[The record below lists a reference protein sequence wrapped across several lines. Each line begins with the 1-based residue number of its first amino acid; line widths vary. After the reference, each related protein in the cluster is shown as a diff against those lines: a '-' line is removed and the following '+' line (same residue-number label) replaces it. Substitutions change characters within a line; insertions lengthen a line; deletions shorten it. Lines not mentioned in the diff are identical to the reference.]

1 MPDLKKVLEQYV
13 ATANNPKYNSD
24 FNVINSKFP
33 ELKNYDKKI
42 LEQYVATANNEKYNS
57 DFNVINSKF
66 PELFKSSVEKKN
78 PNENPLASSGTA
90 SSTESG
96 KTTQRP
102 NFVSPRSEPQSQFSD
117 LGALNKEVV
126 TKVTDNAK
134 NAQVKNAQAGVY
146 DKLMDVI
153 LPSSKILP
161 NSIRSSIISS
171 VAGFQAAAGGVAD
184 KVSDALFV
192 EGSDVKKNIDKFV
205 KNAYETAE
213 MTNDVSQGLMRKA
226 KLSNGIN
233 PDIDTVTYFESGNIV
248 DGVKSLFS
256 DMGGQTANMAMQA
269 TGVGGI
275 IASGVSSFGSAVSQE
290 VKDDGELSGVD
301 FLQSVLQGS
310 IDGVL
315 AKFFNV
321 DILAQKN
328 IIKGL
333 GGFLTKGGSAL
344 AKEVAEKGAAAT
356 KEKIIRTVA
365 DIGKKAVGGGK
376 DEVKEELLATSL
388 GFAVDLIDKDEV
400 KVEDFKKLYHD
411 LKTSGLL
418 AITMGTGSSTIAAGF
433 AMKKLTK
440 EQTIEIGR
448 YESILNDENTSK
460 VAKDLAK
467 RRISQIQDG
476 VGYEADQNLKKAQKL
491 NLEDKVKVNDLK
503 NKIEELE
510 TDIDNSIAVQV
521 KDDLLE
527 LKNVLVA
534 ELETILNSESGKV
547 DNNQGASVQSSG
559 TSETEKA
566 SEWNPAPFVDDT
578 STTTELEVV
587 NEVTQVED
595 TVDSGEDVNKII
607 EGQAMQLSFDT
618 TTENK
623 VNEIE
628 SRMNNAEYI
637 DEKDMTSAIDDLYNL
652 LDEVDNRDLEPN
664 VKEGFV
670 TAIENKIKALESYE
684 LETTSQVVEPGQTK
698 AVPRGIK
705 IIGTTTR
712 RGSKS
717 KNEVTGERLNK
728 KSVTAVDGTTGE
740 VLDAEFVFNEGKLDV
755 IDRKSGKSKEF
766 DTGRLEY
773 LETTLD
779 DNGIVKSVTLIDN
792 TQGDVFTINDPDIA
806 LDLSIQEKTKQLGEI
821 TDGVLEE
828 VIQEVESMPK
838 VETKVKSKV
847 ASSLPVT
854 PTPPTPIVP
863 TPPLPPTTP
872 KPPVVVPPPPPK
884 APPIQTGPTTPEDAN
899 ELSKVMVDE
908 ELEKLSAF
916 NKKMEQ
922 AKKLLS
928 GKKWWDRQK
937 NIRDELKKAKA
948 KVTEAFMTTA
958 AGARSAADKAF
969 EIAEKKIYGAKG
981 SSDKMTIEDEKTF
994 DRLIFLERVKQV
1006 DDNFDKRKLE
1016 TEARIKAF
1024 EDDLKAEKARLK
1036 TLGKKPTLKDLKE
1049 SEKIARNLKQQK
1061 ANLKER
1067 PLHPKGF
1074 NKESAELAIEGIKRE
1089 VGPTKFNELSARA
1102 KDYFGEFNKI
1112 LKDQYDAGLINKETY
1127 ERFKDDKY
1135 VPRWFLNHLLVEPGE
1150 NKISADAGKTLSK
1163 EQIKAIEGGSDSLL
1177 FTDSRVLLNTA
1188 LRSSRS
1194 KIAQNYANRG
1204 LAEVIKTGMD
1214 KGRIG
1219 KEANYSYARGVIK
1232 TDAFGNKV
1240 AKEADPGYKN
1250 MHYFN
1255 EDGTWDVVQV
1265 KTELYNEFVDIE
1277 RQFDDFNPFL
1287 SKILMNG
1294 VLKSLATGINATF
1307 FITNVPVDY
1316 LNTILFT
1323 NTFSDTNI
1331 FNAGRKL
1338 AAAFTSNAYNYSK
1351 MEAGGNAN
1359 PEFLQ
1364 NYKEWAENGGM
1375 MQFLT
1380 DQGRPDEI
1388 AKRQA
1393 EIRSKKSFQ
1402 PLNKAKKTV
1411 INTLAYTGELSE
1423 KAMRIAVFA
1432 ETKNKLL
1439 NEAGGRNN
1447 ISDKEYKELLALA
1460 ASASRKTMDFA
1471 QGGLFGKKADVFLPY
1486 LNASIQGLRVAVE
1499 YMKDNPKAFVGKLA
1513 QFAVPV
1519 ASLTLYNLSVMDDD
1533 ENAFEDIPPRELQN
1547 YFIILKPWKNE
1558 DGKREY
1564 WRVKKVQPIQWFT
1577 TAVERAT
1584 IEARDLAMGKKTK
1597 MGESFLS
1604 AEWKSINNALPIPL
1618 EITGALAKLP
1628 ASIQAAVAYA
1638 ANFDLF
1644 RDDEIVKDR
1653 DFGEVSPVLEGR
1665 YDKQVPLFYK
1675 KAGEAFGISPK
1686 RTQAATEKVLTSPG
1700 TNGMVG
1706 LMYSLLDNTV
1716 TAMGGQPKPSMVSK
1730 YQDISKKTFTD
1741 ILSSRTTREI
1751 NPNYSNYKNDK
1762 SEKRK
1767 VEINSLDKEIK
1778 TDIRQFVKDGTPK
1791 EEVKKYIKDQKIE
1804 GPEKE
1809 RMFEFY
1815 KDNVDLKKEIDK
1827 NPDSKLFLDL
1837 KYERDPR
1844 EKANII
1850 FDQYGKVD
1858 KETHEEIKKN
1868 AKAFGFKLF
1877 GNDRFD
1883 AEYKRL
1889 ISESET
1895 PSKSK

>member
-1 MPDLKKVLEQYV
+1 MGKQQDNIGNAYNLLKAKNSNIPDIVTFRKDMQDPMKREQLHGLLAKDYPIPDFK
-13 ATANNPKYNSD
+13 TFSSD
-24 FNVINSKFP
+24 MGF
-33 ELKNYDKKI
+33 
-42 LEQYVATANNEKYNS
+42 
-57 DFNVINSKF
+57 
-66 PELFKSSVEKKN
+66 VEKKN
-78 PNENPLASSGTA
+78 PNEKPLVSSGTA
-90 SSTESG
+90 NSTESG

-134 NAQVKNAQAGVY
+134 NAQVKNAQAGFY

-171 VAGFQAAAGGVAD
+171 VAGFQASAGGVAD

-290 VKDDGELSGVD
+290 VKDDGELSNVD

-365 DIGKKAVGGGK
+365 DIGKKAVIGGK

-433 AMKKLTK
+433 AMKKMTK
-440 EQTIEIGR
+440 EQIIEIGR

-510 TDIDNSIAVQV
+510 TDIDNSTAVQV

-527 LKNVLVA
+527 LKNVLVT

-559 TSETEKA
+559 TSETDSSLAKEALSIMYADNPSSAESERLKVLDAELKKRGVTDYQKA

-578 STTTELEVV
+578 STTTEPEVV
-587 NEVTQVED
+587 NEVTNEGPNTVVD
-595 TVDSGEDVNKII
+595 TKQDVN
-607 EGQAMQLSFDT
+607 DT
-618 TTENK
+618 S
-623 VNEIE
+623 I
-628 SRMNNAEYI
+628 
-637 DEKDMTSAIDDLYNL
+637 
-652 LDEVDNRDLEPN
+652 
-664 VKEGFV
+664 F
-670 TAIENKIKALESYE
+670 
-684 LETTSQVVEPGQTK
+684 
-698 AVPRGIK
+698 
-705 IIGTTTR
+705 
-712 RGSKS
+712 
-717 KNEVTGERLNK
+717 
-728 KSVTAVDGTTGE
+728 
-740 VLDAEFVFNEGKLDV
+740 DV
-755 IDRKSGKSKEF
+755 IDKKITMGDKEGVLYSGE
-766 DTGRLEY
+766 
-773 LETTLD
+773 
-779 DNGIVKSVTLIDN
+779 NGIVIFKEAGGKETEIGNIEDIKDSPISDFKIDTQETVVGADDAGNITVRNIPYVNPYSDPRAAINYDADGNIVSVNLDNEKGEKRAFRGNIAEDIAYQINLKEISKDNERINKFEEFINSEEGRQQIDDAAVP
-792 TQGDVFTINDPDIA
+792 TTTQEGTEQGDA
-806 LDLSIQEKTKQLGEI
+806 LVS
-821 TDGVLEE
+821 
-828 VIQEVESMPK
+828 
-838 VETKVKSKV
+838 ETV
-847 ASSLPVT
+847 AI
-854 PTPPTPIVP
+854 TPPK
-863 TPPLPPTTP
+863 TP
-872 KPPVVVPPPPPK
+872 KSAGPKKPPPPPK

-981 SSDKMTIEDEKTF
+981 GSDKMTIEDEKTF

-1024 EDDLKAEKARLK
+1024 EDELKAEKARLK

-1089 VGPTKFNELSARA
+1089 VGPTKFNELSTRA

-1204 LAEVIKTGMD
+1204 LADVIKTGMD

-1338 AAAFTSNAYNYSK
+1338 ATAFTSNAYNYSK

-1402 PLNKAKKTV
+1402 PLNTAKKTV

-1423 KAMRIAVFA
+1423 KAMRIAVFT

-1439 NEAGGRNN
+1439 NEAGGRSN
-1447 ISDKEYKELLALA
+1447 ISNKEYKEILALA

-1519 ASLTLYNLSVMDDD
+1519 AALTLYNLSVMDDD

-1564 WRVKKVQPIQWFT
+1564 WRVKKVQPIQWLT

-1858 KETHEEIKKN
+1858 KETYEEIKKN